1 MLVLTRRVG
10 QRIEIGPDIAV
21 NVLRISEGQVRLG
34 IEAPLDVHIVR
45 DDAKQHDRPRR
56 IET

>member
-21 NVLRISEGQVRLG
+21 NVLRIRGGEVRIG
-34 IEAPLDVHIVR
+34 IEAPRDVHILR
-45 DDAKQHDRPRR
+45 DDVRQHDKPRR
-56 IET
+56 IT